1 MLVATLISVAFGA
14 DQPPSPGVVVEWLR
28 GDGSDE
34 PATPTPEID
43 LQPTSLPELA
53 EGNGFSYP
61 IVGACLPES
70 DLLLPG
76 APRAYRQGVHEGID
90 FYDVDSCV
98 SIGRD
103 TEVLAAKAGTVIR
116 ADHEYA
122 ELTAETAAEI
132 IAEIEEAGSVSD
144 AMLDLLRGRQVWID
158 HGDDIVTRYAHL
170 NGVAGGIEVG
180 SQIEQGQLIAYVGE
194 SGSIDAIDAPGSQIH
209 LHFEIRVGEGYLGE
223 GLEAAAVRQLYQQA
237 FSPSR

>member
-34 PATPTPEID
+34 PATPPPEID
-43 LQPTSLPELA
+43 PRPTQEPVESS
-53 EGNGFSYP
+53 GFSYP
-61 IVGACLPES
+61 INGACLPDS
-70 DLLLPG
+70 NLLLPG

-98 SIGRD
+98 FVGSD

-116 ADHEYA
+116 ADHEYE
-122 ELTAETAAEI
+122 ELTAKLAAEI
-132 IAEIEEAGSVSD
+132 TAEIEESGSTGD
-144 AMLDLLRGRQVWID
+144 TTLDLLRGRQVWID
-158 HGDDIVTRYAHL
+158 HGDGMVTRYAHL
-170 NGVAGGIEVG
+170 GSIAGDIEVG

-194 SGSIDAIDAPGSQIH
+194 SGSIDALDAPGSEVH

-223 GLEAAAVRQLYQQA
+223 GLEAAAVRLLYQQA
-237 FSPSR
+237 FSPSQ